1 MTSSRS
7 GVMITKSLLEINI
20 LTQVIVKVIFDEVC
34 DCVTSSSDD
43 ALLSVSES

>member
-1 MTSSRS
+1 MTRSRS
-7 GVMITKSLLEINI
+7 SVMITKSLLEINI

-34 DCVTSSSDD
+34 DYVTSSSDD